1 MAKQKRLD
9 PELKQAINFS
19 DLNSL
24 EKGLGIALGKKWNEV
39 SINDVP
45 EDKIELVE
53 DWINNNRGK
62 YKGINISIGSTYT
75 RQLVLIFSGI
85 DELKKGLSSAIKRK
99 FRKIIVED
107 VSKEERKTAND
118 WIKKN
123 QGEYKDINIEVRVPY
138 KGLHPNEKEKI
149 RNKVGANESFFD
161 DSTLHLEG
169 NGEKL
174 FFDNWINSESPQKR
188 IDRIEREINHK
199 QKTYKIKGIGE
210 IEKKTIKLELEYLK
224 QLRDQNKIEIEI
236 FDELKK
242 QTEKTLEVH
251 SKRGKGPRM
260 DKDPLNLSIGEFDK
274 YMISQTDEDLSTSEV
289 ALQFELYVKSNFK
302 EYKHFIIEVRNED
315 DNLEYWKTVRGDRK
329 KMTASWDYMYR
340 RFYRARNNRK
350 KEAKRKK

>member
-1 MAKQKRLD
+1 MAKPEIIKSNRKRTFRFS
-9 PELKQAINFS
+9 NFEE
-19 DLNSL
+19 L
-24 EKGLGIALGKKWNEV
+24 EKGLKIAIGRKWSTFIITGV
-39 SINDVP
+39 A
-45 EDKIELVE
+45 EDKKELVE

-123 QGEYKDINIEVRVPY
+123 QGEYKDINIKVRVPY

-149 RNKVGANESFFD
+149 RNKVGADGSFFD
-161 DSTLHLEG
+161 DSTLHLEE

-188 IDRIEREINHK
+188 IDRIKIEIKHQ
-199 QKTYKIKGIGE
+199 QKTYKIKGIE
-210 IEKKTIKLELEYLK
+210 KIEKKKIKLELKYLK
-224 QLRDQNKIEIEI
+224 QLLDQNKIEIEI

-242 QTEKTLEVH
+242 QTEKDISGNAHRRRKRWTDKKSLRLIVRKIDKTLL
-251 SKRGKGPRM
+251 KKLGKKPSRQAVKIEFELNYKDFDT
-260 DKDPLNLSIGEFDK
+260 DKLIKPLNLEEDYFNYGRDGVIEFGEQF
-274 YMISQTDEDLSTSEV
+274 YQIVSE
-289 ALQFELYVKSNFK
+289 ARK
-302 EYKHFIIEVRNED
+302 EFP
-315 DNLEYWKTVRGDRK
+315 
-329 KMTASWDYMYR
+329 
-340 RFYRARNNRK
+340 
-350 KEAKRKK
+350 

>member
-1 MAKQKRLD
+1 MAKQEIID
-9 PELKQAINFS
+9 PDLMPVINFS

-24 EKGLGIALGKKWNEV
+24 EEGLGIAIGQKWSEV

-62 YKGINISIGSTYT
+62 YKGINISLGSTYT
-75 RQLVLIFSGI
+75 RKWVLIFSGI
-85 DELKKGLSSAIKRK
+85 DELKEGLSSAIKRK

-123 QGEYKDINIEVRVPY
+123 QGEYKDINIKVRVPY

-149 RNKVGANESFFD
+149 RNKVGAHVSFFD
-161 DSTLHLEG
+161 DAILNLEE

-188 IDRIEREINHK
+188 IDRIKIEIKHQ
-199 QKTYKIKGIGE
+199 QKTYKIKGIE
-210 IEKKTIKLELEYLK
+210 KIEKKKIKLELKYLK
-224 QLRDQNKIEIEI
+224 QLLDQNKIEIEI

-242 QTEKTLEVH
+242 QTEKDISGNAHRRRKRWTDKKRLRLIVRVIDKKLWEENGKKPTRNDVEIELLID
-251 SKRGKGPRM
+251 SKM
-260 DKDPLNLSIGEFDK
+260 
-274 YMISQTDEDLSTSEV
+274 
-289 ALQFELYVKSNFK
+289 
-302 EYKHFIIEVRNED
+302 
-315 DNLEYWKTVRGDRK
+315 
-329 KMTASWDYMYR
+329 
-340 RFYRARNNRK
+340 
-350 KEAKRKK
+350 

>member
-1 MAKQKRLD
+1 MPKPEIID
-9 PELKQAINFS
+9 PDLMPVINFS

-24 EKGLGIALGKKWNEV
+24 EEGLGIAIGQKWSEV

-53 DWINNNRGK
+53 NWINNNRGK

-85 DELKKGLSSAIKRK
+85 DELKEGLSSAIKRK
-99 FRKIIVED
+99 LTEIIIDD
-107 VSKEERKTAND
+107 VSEEEIEPLED

-123 QGEYKDINIEVRVPY
+123 QGEYKDINIKVRVPY

-149 RNKVGANESFFD
+149 RNKVGADGSFFD
-161 DSTLHLEG
+161 DSTLHLEE

-188 IDRIEREINHK
+188 IDRIEREIKHQ
-199 QKTYKIKGIGE
+199 QKTYKIKGTE
-210 IEKKTIKLELEYLK
+210 KIEKKKIKLELKYLK

-242 QTEKTLEVH
+242 QTEKDISGNAHRRRERWTDKKRLRLIVRKIDKTLL
-251 SKRGKGPRM
+251 KKKGGESSR
-260 DKDPLNLSIGEFDK
+260 KDVEIEFQEN
-274 YMISQTDEDLSTSEV
+274 Y
-289 ALQFELYVKSNFK
+289 KS
-302 EYKHFIIEVRNED
+302 YD
-315 DNLEYWKTVRGDRK
+315 TDNLIKPFNVDEGYFEYGREVFIDFGKQFYKTVSEARK
-329 KMTASWDYMYR
+329 A
-340 RFYRARNNRK
+340 FP
-350 KEAKRKK
+350 

>member
-1 MAKQKRLD
+1 MAKPEIIKSNRKRTFRFS
-9 PELKQAINFS
+9 NFKK
-19 DLNSL
+19 L
-24 EKGLGIALGKKWNEV
+24 EKGLEIAIGLKWSTFIITGV
-39 SINDVP
+39 A

-53 DWINNNRGK
+53 NWINNNRGK

-85 DELKKGLSSAIKRK
+85 DELKEGLSSAIKRK
-99 FRKIIVED
+99 LTEIIIDD
-107 VSKEERKTAND
+107 VSEEEIEPLED

-123 QGEYKDINIEVRVPY
+123 QGEYKNMNISIGVTY

-149 RNKVGANESFFD
+149 RNKVGADISFFD
-161 DSTLHLEG
+161 DSTLHLEE

-242 QTEKTLEVH
+242 QTEKDISGNAH
-251 SKRGKGPRM
+251 RRRKRLT
-260 DKDPLNLSIGEFDK
+260 DKKRLRFIVRKIDKILLKELKKKPSREAVEIEFQLN
-274 YMISQTDEDLSTSEV
+274 
-289 ALQFELYVKSNFK
+289 
-302 EYKHFIIEVRNED
+302 YKNYD
-315 DNLEYWKTVRGDRK
+315 TDNLIKPINLEEDHFEYGRNGFIEFGEQFYQIVSEARK
-329 KMTASWDYMYR
+329 E
-340 RFYRARNNRK
+340 FP
-350 KEAKRKK
+350 

>member
-1 MAKQKRLD
+1 MAKPIIKNA
-9 PELKQAINFS
+9 ELKPVISFS

-24 EKGLGIALGKKWNEV
+24 EEGLGIAIGQKWSEV

-85 DELKKGLSSAIKRK
+85 DELKEGLSSAIKRK
-99 FRKIIVED
+99 LTEIIIDD
-107 VSKEERKTAND
+107 VSEEEIEPLED

-123 QGEYKDINIEVRVPY
+123 QGEYKDINISIGVTY

-149 RNKVGANESFFD
+149 RNKVGADISFFD
-161 DSTLHLEG
+161 DSTLHLEE

-188 IDRIEREINHK
+188 IDRIEREIKHQ
-199 QKTYKIKGIGE
+199 QKTYKIKGIE
-210 IEKKTIKLELEYLK
+210 KIEKKKIKLELKYLK
-224 QLRDQNKIEIEI
+224 QLLDQNKIEIEI

-242 QTEKTLEVH
+242 QTEKDISGNAHRRRERCTDKKRLRLIVRKIDKTLL
-251 SKRGKGPRM
+251 KKLGKKPSRQAVEIEFELNYKDFDT
-260 DKDPLNLSIGEFDK
+260 DKLIKPLNL
-274 YMISQTDEDLSTSEV
+274 DEDYFEYGQGGRLFYGEQFYQIVSE
-289 ALQFELYVKSNFK
+289 ARK
-302 EYKHFIIEVRNED
+302 EF
-315 DNLEYWKTVRGDRK
+315 T
-329 KMTASWDYMYR
+329 
-340 RFYRARNNRK
+340 
-350 KEAKRKK
+350 

>member
-1 MAKQKRLD
+1 MAKPEIIKSNRKR
-9 PELKQAINFS
+9 KFRFSNFK
-19 DLNSL
+19 NL
-24 EKGLGIALGKKWNEV
+24 EKGLEIAIGQKWSTFIISGV
-39 SINDVP
+39 A
-45 EDKIELVE
+45 EDKKELVE

-62 YKGINISIGSTYT
+62 YKGINIRIGRTYT
-75 RQLVLIFSGI
+75 RQFVLIYSGI
-85 DELKKGLSSAIKRK
+85 EELKKGLSSAIKRK

-149 RNKVGANESFFD
+149 RNKVGADVSFFD
-161 DSTLHLEG
+161 DSTIHLGE

-174 FFDNWINSESPQKR
+174 LFDNWINSESPQKR

-242 QTEKTLEVH
+242 QTEKDISGNAH
-251 SKRGKGPRM
+251 RRRKRLTNKKRLRFIVRKI
-260 DKDPLNLSIGEFDK
+260 DKILLKKLKKKPSREAVEIEFQLNYKNYDTDNLIK
-274 YMISQTDEDLSTSEV
+274 PINPDEDYFEYGQGGRLYYGEQFYQIVSE
-289 ALQFELYVKSNFK
+289 A
-302 EYKHFIIEVRNED
+302 
-315 DNLEYWKTVRGDRK
+315 RK
-329 KMTASWDYMYR
+329 AFT
-340 RFYRARNNRK
+340 
-350 KEAKRKK
+350 